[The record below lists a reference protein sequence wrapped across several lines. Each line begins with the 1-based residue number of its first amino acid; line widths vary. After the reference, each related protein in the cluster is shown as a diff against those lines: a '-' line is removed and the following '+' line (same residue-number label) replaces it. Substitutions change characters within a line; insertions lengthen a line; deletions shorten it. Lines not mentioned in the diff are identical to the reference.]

1 VFYSVAA
8 NACGVRHWLFKTEP
22 ETYGWDRLRTEG
34 RTEWT
39 GVRSYQARNN
49 MLEMKV
55 GDLGFFYHS
64 STKIPGIAGI
74 VKVARAAYPDFT
86 ARDSSSGYYD
96 PRSTERNVW
105 QMVDV
110 AYERELPR
118 FVSLTELRT
127 HPELGYMVLL
137 RKGSRLSVQPVT
149 PDEWVA
155 ILRIAK
161 TSPPEH

>member
-1 VFYSVAA
+1 
-8 NACGVRHWLFKTEP
+8 VRHWLFKTEP
-22 ETYGWDRLRTEG
+22 ETYGWELLREQG

-49 MLEMKV
+49 MLEMNV

-74 VKVARAAYPDFT
+74 VRVVRAAYPDFT
-86 ARDSSSGYYD
+86 ARQRSSGYFD
-96 PRSTERNVW
+96 PRSTEHNPVW

-118 FVSLTELRT
+118 FVSLAELRT
-127 HPELGYMVLL
+127 RPELAFMVLL

-149 PDEWVA
+149 PDEWAA
-155 ILRIAK
+155 ILRIAE
-161 TSPPEH
+161 SPAPDDG

>member
-1 VFYSVAA
+1 MRAT
-8 NACGVRHWLFKTEP
+8 VRHWLFKTEP
-22 ETYGWDRLRTEG
+22 DTFGWDRLRAER

-49 MLEMKV
+49 MLEMQV

-74 VKVARAAYPDFT
+74 VKVVRAAYPDFT

-127 HPELGYMVLL
+127 HPELGFMVLL
-137 RKGSRLSVQPVT
+137 RKVSRLSVQPVT
-149 PDEWVA
+149 PDEWAA

-161 TSPPEH
+161 TPPPEG

>member
-1 VFYSVAA
+1 
-8 NACGVRHWLFKTEP
+8 
-22 ETYGWDRLRTEG
+22 
-34 RTEWT
+34 
-39 GVRSYQARNN
+39 
-49 MLEMKV
+49 M
-55 GDLGFFYHS
+55 
-64 STKIPGIAGI
+64 
-74 VKVARAAYPDFT
+74 RAAYPDFT

-105 QMVDV
+105 QMGDV

-149 PDEWVA
+149 PDEWEEV
-155 ILRIAK
+155 LRIARG
-161 TSPPEH
+161 PAPAGD